1 MRQKDEPAH
10 GILLGREK
18 LDTAQVPPTVPP
30 VGVLRSACSGLAR
43 ARSLAAHRVQMK
55 QLLVRLGFGDAD
67 AGAFAGE
74 FIAAEACDESP
85 AACAATS

>member
-1 MRQKDEPAH
+1 
-10 GILLGREK
+10 
-18 LDTAQVPPTVPP
+18 
-30 VGVLRSACSGLAR
+30 
-43 ARSLAAHRVQMK
+43 MK

>member
-1 MRQKDEPAH
+1 MRARAVRQKDEPAH

-18 LDTAQVPPTVPP
+18 LDTAQVLKPAGPSGRRAP

-43 ARSLAAHRVQMK
+43 ARSLAARRLQMK

-74 FIAAEACDESP
+74 FIAAEA
-85 AACAATS
+85 